1 MSKKSTKSNRIRIKD
16 WYPSFLGIIFAIA
29 MLCMSL
35 LPSLLP
41 RPWLIQGFISGLSLA
56 IGYGIGLGISAIIRW
71 LFQKEIS
78 LSIKNK
84 LWKAIKVLAPLS
96 VLLFIGLGLTW
107 QNDVHELVGIEKISF
122 GYGILIALSTVL
134 FAKGF
139 IGLGRLI
146 RKLGKYLQRKLV
158 SRLSHRLALSSA
170 IALTV
175 FIIYFVISG
184 LFINTFLNVA
194 DNLYSAR
201 DKTVPEGIEQ
211 PTSPNK
217 SGSQESVIP
226 WEEVGYQGR
235 KFVGSGPTTEDIS
248 TYTNEV
254 AKDPIRIYAGVST
267 ADTAEERARLALED
281 LKRTN
286 AFDREVL
293 VIATATGTGW
303 LDPPVMDSLEYMYD
317 GDTAIVSQ
325 QYSYLPSWIS
335 YLVDQD
341 RAREA
346 GRVLYDTVIEEWGSR
361 PENERPKLLVY
372 GLSLGSFGGQAAYSG
387 INDIRRSVD
396 GALFTG
402 SPNNSEV
409 WRDTTDN
416 RDDGSPEI
424 KPIYRGGE
432 SVRFASNR
440 EEILENPEEWSDDTR
455 ILFMQ
460 NPTDP
465 VVWFSFNLPF
475 EKPDWLNETRHKS
488 VSVAT
493 RWYPI
498 VTFLQLGLDQAIAA
512 SAPVGYGHY
521 YIDTPVYAWASV
533 LAPDGWTVED
543 SDNLQEKINEI
554 HNIQAN

>member
-1 MSKKSTKSNRIRIKD
+1 MSKKTPKSNRIHINN

-29 MLCMSL
+29 MLCMSV

-71 LFQKEIS
+71 MFQREIS
-78 LSIKNK
+78 INVKNK
-84 LWKAIKVLAPLS
+84 FWKIIRVLAPIFI
-96 VLLFIGLGLTW
+96 VLFILLGLTW
-107 QNDVHELVGIEKISF
+107 QNDVNELVGADKISF
-122 GYGILIALSTVL
+122 GYGILIIISTIV

-139 IGLGRLI
+139 MGIGRIIRRLGRFLQKKLI
-146 RKLGKYLQRKLV
+146 SKIPY
-158 SRLSHRLALSSA
+158 RLALSSA
-170 IALTV
+170 VALTV
-175 FIIYFVISG
+175 FIVYFVVSG

-194 DNLYSAR
+194 DSLYSAR
-201 DKTVPEGIEQ
+201 DKTIPEGVEQ
-211 PTSPNK
+211 PMSSNR
-217 SGSQESVIP
+217 SGSPESVIP

-235 KFVGSGPTTEDIS
+235 KFVGTGPSAEEIA
-248 TYTNEV
+248 TYSNEA
-254 AKDPIRIYAGVST
+254 AKDPIRIYAGVSS
-267 ADTAEERARLALED
+267 ADSAEERARLALED

-346 GRVLYDTVIEEWGSR
+346 GRVLYDTIIEEWDSR
-361 PENERPKLLVY
+361 PEDDRPKLLVY

-396 GALFTG
+396 GALFAG

-416 RDDGSPEI
+416 RDEGSPEQ

-432 SVRFASNR
+432 SVRFASTK
-440 EEILENPEEWSDDTR
+440 EEILENQEEWSGDTR

-465 VVWFSFNLPF
+465 VVWFSFELPF
-475 EKPDWLNETRHKS
+475 EKPDWLNETRASS

-498 VTFLQLGLDQAIAA
+498 VTFLQLGLDQAVAA

-533 LAPDGWTVED
+533 LAPDGWSVED
-543 SDNLQEKINEI
+543 SDNLQKRINEI
-554 HNIQAN
+554 HNIKQ